1 MASST
6 GFRLLQVSM
15 LIILVILSSFNF
27 LPTLIHS
34 AVRDPAYFVR
44 FKACFTGNYFVFL
57 DENMLL
63 MMGIKII

>member
-6 GFRLLQVSM
+6 RFRLLQVSM

-27 LPTLIHS
+27 LPILIHS

-44 FKACFTGNYFVFL
+44 FEAFFTGNNFVFL
-57 DENMLL
+57 YENIVIND
-63 MMGIKII
+63 GN